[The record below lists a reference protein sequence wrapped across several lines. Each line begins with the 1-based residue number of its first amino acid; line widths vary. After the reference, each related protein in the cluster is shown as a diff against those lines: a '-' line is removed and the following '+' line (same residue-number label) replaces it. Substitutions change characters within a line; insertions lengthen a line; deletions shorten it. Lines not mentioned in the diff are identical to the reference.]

1 MPGRFNQIGVV
12 YRDQNDATLTA
23 LKRLQTFLS
32 TRKIS
37 FSESVI
43 SSKPSENLLDV
54 EDGSSMSNAD
64 LIIVLGGDGSMLAA
78 ARAFSALEIPL
89 LCINLGRLG
98 FLADI
103 PLDKME
109 PILDQIFAGNLLEEQ
124 RLLLQLEILQGEQVI
139 ASHIAFN
146 DVVLHKWENLRM
158 VEFETFVDD
167 RSVHRQ
173 RADGMIV
180 STPTGSTAYAL
191 SSGGPIT
198 DPAMEAILLVPIS
211 PHAMTVRPMVVPGSS
226 RIEIQL
232 KPPAAGARVSYDG
245 LGNLKLSGNQLL
257 RITASDHK
265 ARLIHPA
272 DYDYFELLRTKLHWG
287 K

>member
-1 MPGRFNQIGVV
+1 MPSRFNQIGVV
-12 YRDQNDATLTA
+12 YRDQNDTTLSA
-23 LKRLQTFLS
+23 LTRLQTFLS
-32 TRKIS
+32 SREIS

-43 SSKPSENLLDV
+43 ASRPNDNLLNID
-54 EDGSSMSNAD
+54 DDSSMKAAD

-78 ARAFSALEIPL
+78 ARAFSSLEIPL

-103 PLDKME
+103 PLDDME

-124 RLLLQLEILQGEQVI
+124 RLLLHMEILQGEQVI
-139 ASHIAFN
+139 ASSIALN
-146 DVVLHKWENLRM
+146 DIVLHKWENLRM
-158 VEFETFVDD
+158 VEFETFVND

-211 PHAMTVRPMVVPGSS
+211 PHAMTVRPMVLPGSS

-232 KPPAAGARVSYDG
+232 KAPALGARIAYDG
-245 LGNLKLSGNQLL
+245 LGNLKLTAGHRL
-257 RITASDHK
+257 RITASEHK

>member
-1 MPGRFNQIGVV
+1 MPSRFNQIGVV
-12 YRDQNDATLTA
+12 YRDQNDTTLSA

-32 TRKIS
+32 SREIS
-37 FSESVI
+37 YSESVI
-43 SSKPSENLLDV
+43 ASRPDDNLLNID
-54 EDGSSMSNAD
+54 DDSSMQNAD

-78 ARAFSALEIPL
+78 ARAFSSLEIPL

-103 PLDKME
+103 PLDEME
-109 PILDQIFAGNLLEEQ
+109 PILDQILAGNLLEEQ
-124 RLLLQLEILQGEQVI
+124 RLLLNMEILQGDQVI
-139 ASHIAFN
+139 ASSIALN
-146 DVVLHKWENLRM
+146 DIVLHKWENLRM

-180 STPTGSTAYAL
+180 ATPTGSTAYAL

-211 PHAMTVRPMVVPGSS
+211 PHAMTVRPMVLPGSS

-232 KPPAAGARVSYDG
+232 KAPALGARIAYDG
-245 LGNLKLSGNQLL
+245 LGNLKLTADNRL
-257 RITASDHK
+257 RITASEHK

>member
-1 MPGRFNQIGVV
+1 MPSRFNQIGVV
-12 YRDQNDATLTA
+12 YRDQNDTTLSA

-32 TRKIS
+32 SREIS
-37 FSESVI
+37 YSESVI
-43 SSKPSENLLDV
+43 ASRPDDNLLDI
-54 EDGSSMSNAD
+54 DDDSSMKTAD

-78 ARAFSALEIPL
+78 ARAFAALEIPL

-103 PLDKME
+103 PLDEME
-109 PILDQIFAGNLLEEQ
+109 PILDQILAGNLLEEQ
-124 RLLLQLEILQGEQVI
+124 RLLLNMEILQGDQVI
-139 ASHIAFN
+139 ASSIALN
-146 DVVLHKWENLRM
+146 DIVLHKWENLRM
-158 VEFETFVDD
+158 VEFETFVND

-173 RADGMIV
+173 RADGMII

-211 PHAMTVRPMVVPGSS
+211 PHAMTVRPMVLPGSS

-232 KPPAAGARVSYDG
+232 KAPALGARIAYDG
-245 LGNLKLSGNQLL
+245 LGNLKLTADHRL
-257 RITASDHK
+257 RITASEHK

>member
-1 MPGRFNQIGVV
+1 MPSRFNQIGVV
-12 YRDQNDATLTA
+12 YRDQNDTTLSA

-32 TRKIS
+32 SREIS
-37 FSESVI
+37 YSESVI
-43 SSKPSENLLDV
+43 ASRPNDNLLNID
-54 EDGSSMSNAD
+54 DDSSMQNAD

-78 ARAFSALEIPL
+78 ARAFSSLEIPL

-103 PLDKME
+103 PLDEME
-109 PILDQIFAGNLLEEQ
+109 PILDQILAGNLLEEQ
-124 RLLLQLEILQGEQVI
+124 RLLLKMEILQGDQVI
-139 ASHIAFN
+139 ASSIALN
-146 DVVLHKWENLRM
+146 DIVLHKWENLRM

-180 STPTGSTAYAL
+180 ATPTGSTAYAL

-211 PHAMTVRPMVVPGSS
+211 PHAMTVRPMVLPGSS

-232 KPPAAGARVSYDG
+232 KAPALGARIAYDG
-245 LGNLKLSGNQLL
+245 LGNLKLTADNRL
-257 RITASDHK
+257 RITASEHK

>member
-1 MPGRFNQIGVV
+1 MPSRFNQIGVV
-12 YRDQNDATLTA
+12 YRDQNDTTLSA

-32 TRKIS
+32 SREIS
-37 FSESVI
+37 YSESVI
-43 SSKPSENLLDV
+43 ASRPDDNLLNID
-54 EDGSSMSNAD
+54 DDSSMQNAD

-78 ARAFSALEIPL
+78 ARAFSSLEIPL

-103 PLDKME
+103 PLDEME
-109 PILDQIFAGNLLEEQ
+109 PILDQILAGNLLEEQ
-124 RLLLQLEILQGEQVI
+124 RLLLKMEILQGDQVI
-139 ASHIAFN
+139 ASSIALN
-146 DVVLHKWENLRM
+146 DIVLHKWENLRM

-180 STPTGSTAYAL
+180 ATPTGSTAYAL

-211 PHAMTVRPMVVPGSS
+211 PHAMTVRPMVLPGSS

-232 KPPAAGARVSYDG
+232 KAPALGARIAYDG
-245 LGNLKLSGNQLL
+245 LGNLKLTADNRL
-257 RITASDHK
+257 RITASEHK

>member
-1 MPGRFNQIGVV
+1 MPSRFNQIGVV
-12 YRDQNDATLTA
+12 YRDQNDTTLSA

-32 TRKIS
+32 SREIS
-37 FSESVI
+37 YSESVI
-43 SSKPSENLLDV
+43 ASRPDDNLLDI
-54 EDGSSMSNAD
+54 DDDSSMKTAD

-78 ARAFSALEIPL
+78 ARAFSSLEIPL

-103 PLDKME
+103 PLDEME

-124 RLLLQLEILQGEQVI
+124 RLLLNMEILQGDQVI
-139 ASHIAFN
+139 ASSIALN
-146 DVVLHKWENLRM
+146 DIVLHKWENLRM

-180 STPTGSTAYAL
+180 ATPTGSTAYAL

-211 PHAMTVRPMVVPGSS
+211 PHAMTVRPMVLPGSS

-232 KPPAAGARVSYDG
+232 KAPALGARIAYDG
-245 LGNLKLSGNQLL
+245 LGNLKLTADNRL
-257 RITASDHK
+257 RITASEHK

>member
-1 MPGRFNQIGVV
+1 MPSRFNQIGVV
-12 YRDQNDATLTA
+12 YRDQNDTTLSA

-32 TRKIS
+32 SREIS
-37 FSESVI
+37 YSESVI
-43 SSKPSENLLDV
+43 ASRPDDNLLNID
-54 EDGSSMSNAD
+54 DDSSMQNAD

-78 ARAFSALEIPL
+78 ARAFSSLEIPL

-103 PLDKME
+103 PLDEME
-109 PILDQIFAGNLLEEQ
+109 PILDQILAGNLLEEQ
-124 RLLLQLEILQGEQVI
+124 RLLLKMEILQGDQVI
-139 ASHIAFN
+139 ASSIALN
-146 DVVLHKWENLRM
+146 DIVLHKWENLRM

-180 STPTGSTAYAL
+180 ATPTGSTAYAL

-211 PHAMTVRPMVVPGSS
+211 PHAMTVRPMVLPGSS

-232 KPPAAGARVSYDG
+232 KAPALGARIAYDG
-245 LGNLKLSGNQLL
+245 LGNLKLTAENRL
-257 RITASDHK
+257 RITASEHK